1 MSNTKNAL
9 YTHKYITTGFHSYY
23 HKLTFFVVWYY
34 EIYGW
39 SEGGSC
45 EYPRQKR
52 ISQNKFS
59 IHKVKKVIKESEKAV
74 YAEIEGI
81 DGCHWIP
88 LSCINGKEQIKQW
101 FINKLKLPS

>member
-1 MSNTKNAL
+1 MILWNICKCRQC
-9 YTHKYITTGFHSYY
+9 F
-23 HKLTFFVVWYY
+23 WYEPDY
-34 EIYGW
+34 SSDYGW

-101 FINKLKLPS
+101 FINKLKPPS